1 MARKLIRTGSFEN
14 PECYVKDYATSN
26 VKSLIVFKHE
36 HDLSDLDFFNVPSVV
51 LVITFCG
58 AVSATCRIS

>member
-1 MARKLIRTGSFEN
+1 MARTLIRTGSFEN

-36 HDLSDLDFFNVPSVV
+36 HDLSDLDFF
-51 LVITFCG
+51 
-58 AVSATCRIS
+58 